1 MNETDIILG
10 HAREETK
17 EGDHGQRS
25 VNKTHVKVMKK
36 IYNLYYLFPSVY
48 FLIKASIFPNEHW
61 LQIVYFFATK
71 NKIPF

>member
-36 IYNLYYLFPSVY
+36 IYNL
-48 FLIKASIFPNEHW
+48 
-61 LQIVYFFATK
+61 
-71 NKIPF
+71 